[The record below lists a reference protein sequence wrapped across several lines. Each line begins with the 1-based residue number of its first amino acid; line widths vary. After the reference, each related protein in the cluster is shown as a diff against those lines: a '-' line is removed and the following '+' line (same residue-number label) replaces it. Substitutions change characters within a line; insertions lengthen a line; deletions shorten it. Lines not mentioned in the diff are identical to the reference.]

1 MACFSAIYIYLFL
14 FTEKQALYN
23 KKYALDSKNLS
34 LLSSPLGACAVPS
47 GVFLTTH
54 TLHIFTNHQVDA
66 TFELMTHSR
75 TYLISAQP
83 HILHLAPKNTP
94 HHDTG
99 YLWERYTRM
108 LPTTKTLDCTL
119 GTSVHHPTDASSYPR
134 WLCRPSPTSELLL
147 LLLLLVV
154 VVVVGYIVAIPHSIV
169 VSST

>member
-66 TFELMTHSR
+66 TLGTHDPFSYVLDLR
-75 TYLISAQP
+75 TTT
-83 HILHLAPKNTP
+83 HLA
-94 HHDTG
+94 
-99 YLWERYTRM
+99 
-108 LPTTKTLDCTL
+108 L
-119 GTSVHHPTDASSYPR
+119 GAKEHS
-134 WLCRPSPTSELLL
+134 PS
-147 LLLLLVV
+147 
-154 VVVVGYIVAIPHSIV
+154 
-169 VSST
+169 